1 MIVELIFK
9 LFENTIIIAFVA
21 FKAIICWL
29 FSLAIVWYI
38 IFAFILLYLIG
49 KIVSKLKGK

>member
-1 MIVELIFK
+1 MIIELIFK
-9 LFENTIIIAFVA
+9 LFENTIIIAFVV